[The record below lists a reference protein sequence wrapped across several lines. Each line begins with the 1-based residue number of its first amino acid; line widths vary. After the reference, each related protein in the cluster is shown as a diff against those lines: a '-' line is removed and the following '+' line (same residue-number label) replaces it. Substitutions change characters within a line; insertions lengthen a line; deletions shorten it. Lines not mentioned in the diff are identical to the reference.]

1 MQGNGSGGISV
12 KTASACDN
20 TFGFGLAGAI
30 EIGLHLEKDRL
41 ERVLIVSNGGMDTV
55 TIYDIES
62 VFCLGLILMG

>member
-20 TFGFGLAGAI
+20 TFGFALAGAI

-41 ERVLIVSNGGMDTV
+41 EKD
-55 TIYDIES
+55 
-62 VFCLGLILMG
+62 FCIIQWRDRHSHNLGH